1 MTYSFLLTSTSGSVN
16 RSTRDEPTMNILLT
30 NDDGISAE
38 GISALYDVL
47 SEGHSV
53 FVIAPA
59 KERSACSN
67 AITVRSDVRI
77 EMHSESKYSVHG
89 YPADCVNIG
98 LNSSLFP
105 PIDCVISGINHG
117 PNLGEDVHFSGTV
130 AAARTALIFG
140 VPGIALS
147 LDCLGRSDYF
157 KDASGFLLRFIE
169 GFLGRAGVRSVY
181 LNINYPDIPLHKI
194 LGVRY
199 TFLGKREYRDSYSI
213 IHQGETELRLVL
225 NGTIESPEI
234 EGSDVS
240 ELRKGYIS
248 VSPLRLDC
256 TDYSF
261 LHEIGDTERTWPK

>member
-1 MTYSFLLTSTSGSVN
+1 
-16 RSTRDEPTMNILLT
+16 MNILLT

>member
-1 MTYSFLLTSTSGSVN
+1 
-16 RSTRDEPTMNILLT
+16 MNILLT

-38 GISALYDVL
+38 GISALHDIL
-47 SEGHSV
+47 SENHSV
-53 FVIAPA
+53 FIMAPA

-67 AITVRSDVRI
+67 AITVRSHVRI

-98 LNSSLFP
+98 LNGSLFP

-117 PNLGEDVHFSGTV
+117 PNLGEDIHFSGTV

-140 VPGIALS
+140 VPGIAVS

-157 KDASGFLLRFIE
+157 KDASSFLLRFIE
-169 GFLGRAGVRSVY
+169 GFPDRAGSRSLY
-181 LNINYPDIPLHKI
+181 LNINYPDIPRHKI

-213 IHQGETELRLVL
+213 VHQGETELSLVL

-248 VSPLRLDC
+248 VSPLHLDC
-256 TDYSF
+256 TDYPV
-261 LHEIGDTERTWPK
+261 LREMGDTVSTWPK